1 MTKTITGILI
11 VPAVLLLISATI
23 LPLIFSSSSTFFS
36 ASYGEDTNREVC
48 KTHREIL
55 SDLSKPFFKKP
66 KLIAETG
73 IENWR
78 LAIGDIDGDGDLDI
92 VTSWNGPPEYPEI
105 GIRGISILLNHGNG
119 TFVEKVLNFTI
130 DHHIDDIDSAD
141 YDGDGDL
148 DIIFTYDE
156 SMNYIA
162 TNGTVNIMWNDGK
175 GNFSKPEQIL
185 WFGPGD
191 PYNPDNNRINIEV
204 GSADFDKD
212 GDIDILVGSNTGW
225 VRLYKNDGT
234 GHNFTL
240 TKAIYDYGNLSW
252 EIAPADFNND
262 GWIDFVVCSDSG
274 LYLKFNNHSP
284 ECFDYGPGICL
295 LNLSNLPFGFELS
308 PTPLPGTI
316 APIDYNRDGQEDFI
330 FAFLHIIYLFM
341 NNNLNFTSVCVSY
354 SFDPANFRGGGI
366 TVADL
371 DSDGWEDMI
380 IGSGGGKIY
389 LLSNNKTFVSIASPI
404 DKTIYFKGRFVYS
417 LSPEWWGKCV
427 IIGNITFKA
436 VPLEPLDR
444 VEFYV
449 DGQLVENDTT
459 PPYEWTWNIR
469 NFLPKWYNVDAVAYI
484 QNGEY
489 GGRYRLEVLKIL

>member
-1 MTKTITGILI
+1 MTKTTRILM
-11 VPAVLLLISATI
+11 ALTVLLLISVI
-23 LPLIFSSSSTFFS
+23 VLFPSFFSPSSTFLS
-36 ASYGEDTNREVC
+36 ASCGEDTNIESWR
-48 KTHREIL
+48 TRHEIL

-66 KLIAETG
+66 KLITETG
-73 IENWR
+73 PENHC
-78 LAIGDIDGDGDLDI
+78 LAIGDIDGDNDLDI
-92 VTSWNGPPEYPEI
+92 VTSWNGPPEYPES
-105 GIRGISILLNHGNG
+105 GIRGISVLLNECNG
-119 TFVEKVLNFTI
+119 TFVEKVLNITI
-130 DHHIDDIDSAD
+130 DHCIDDIDLAD
-141 YDGDGDL
+141 YDGDGDT
-148 DIIFTYDE
+148 DIMFTYDE
-156 SMNYIA
+156 SMNYIS

-191 PYNPDNNRINIEV
+191 PYNPDRWINIEV

-225 VRLYKNDGT
+225 IRLYKNDGT

-262 GWIDFVVCSDSG
+262 GWIDFVVCSKEG
-274 LYLKFNNHSP
+274 LYLKLNNHSP
-284 ECFDYGPGICL
+284 ECFDYGSGIPL
-295 LNLSNLPFGFELS
+295 LDNLPFGFELS
-308 PTPLPGTI
+308 LTPLPGAI

-330 FAFLHIIYLFM
+330 FAFLHTIYLFM
-341 NNNLNFTSVCVSY
+341 NNNLNFTPVCVSY
-354 SFDPANFRGGGI
+354 MFYPANFRKGGI

-371 DSDGWEDMI
+371 DIDGWEDML
-380 IGSGGGKIY
+380 IGNDKGKIY
-389 LLSNNKTFVSIASPI
+389 LLSNNKTFVSIALPI

-417 LSPEWWGKCV
+417 LSDKWWGKCV

-469 NFLPKWYNVDAVAYI
+469 NFLPKWYNVDAVAYR